1 MKVSKLNFTNEFE
14 VVTVPL
20 LDPDKLVAY
29 LLKSGLTIPQEL
41 VNNFWEKKRMS
52 GEKWVTDCPASN
64 NHIPIALYGDS
75 CRLYAT
81 RADSKYLGIFIS
93 FPLWRPRSTRY
104 SRWCIFSLEVAKLYG
119 RETLQPILQR
129 ITYKLN
135 MLFEHGIEGL
145 NGQRMKF
152 FCSELRGDWEW
163 HKQLFDLT
171 SSWKGAKNNVCF
183 RCDCTAKSDD
193 DPKKLYYCLDDDPNW
208 NEYSLN
214 EFLASQIRHSPPC
227 SLHRI

>member
-1 MKVSKLNFTNEFE
+1 VKVAKLNYTNEYE

-29 LLKSGLTIPQEL
+29 LFKQGLTIPQEL
-41 VNNFWEKKRMS
+41 VNDFWEKKRMS
-52 GEKWVTDCPASN
+52 GEKWVTDCPAYN

-75 CRLYAT
+75 CRLYPT

-119 RETLQPILQR
+119 RETLQPVLQR
-129 ITYKLN
+129 ITWKLN

-208 NEYSLN
+208 KEYSLT

-227 SLHRI
+227 SLH